1 MADQYINT
9 DDPQQQPTIATL
21 PVAATDD
28 ETRRRN
34 EMNLFALMAAG
45 GGGGGDDSNPE
56 GGIGGFGDVFHSNS
70 IAVQREELMNNEEN
84 ENKNAELT
92 NAAARLL
99 FGDQHHPM
107 MLPSNRDDS
116 SSAIHA
122 ASSAAD
128 ANTTSQQ
135 QQQQQYQQ
143 QRGGPSTAAAAGTSH
158 NHNNISSSTGAPR
171 MSSAAAAAGS
181 LQHLDGNNGLA
192 DAPPMFCERL
202 ILPRPLFF
210 GSSPLLPPQLLLS
223 PPPPH
228 SSSSHSQPPHHHHH
242 HPLPNVQNAIDFFH
256 AMRSVSTYQ
265 PVFSQREDRV
275 MEYRKQQQQK
285 RPKMVSRVSTAPP
298 RLSPP
303 SAIRPAVVFDTT
315 AIPELNDEDD
325 DNDDNNDCNIDQ
337 TDDGGEYLN
346 DESEHSMLRMS
357 LLHLPDETD
366 VLPFFPN
373 PIPTREIS
381 DQEKF
386 SQWALMGSSSHHS
399 GFGGNGGGSVG
410 ESSLRYN
417 NNNNN
422 SSSHRL
428 GSGSLFLDGGGNGNG
443 SDEDSMI
450 EDEQKTKV
458 GASDNINKALAL
470 LSLSEHGNNN
480 NARHE
485 TAVSTELDLPGIFLS
500 QVPPDGS
507 KRPLTNLELTQG
519 CAPLFAVDDPP
530 LPHES
535 DLGLHE
541 TREEQQKSAAQKRCH
556 ELIDQFVPPNV
567 FGSIA
572 CPNVAMSPDDTKHV
586 RNPKSSLPRVRSP
599 DKPPKSSRSSRGGG
613 GGTDHRRHHH
623 GGGASSSSS
632 SSLKKSVRY
641 GWWNKPWDDENQCNT
656 PAPAANAATS
666 STTLNDTAGSPQPD
680 DKSANNSSSH
690 NGTNNIDNSNN
701 NDIGDQCADTT
712 ADDTDSLQ
720 LPPLHHSA
728 SAAPHMIHSPLEPTP
743 EQLRRDNLPLS
754 RLHAATSMIQT
765 LPFLSDRSPS
775 LRHLQIDTQAVAF
788 PPIKEEI
795 EPFFCSIAI
804 YNVETVAG
812 TSSKMPLLDLQR
824 CGRVTEALSFDYAAQ
839 ETVEARCRPALWP
852 YGGEHIGTRCGI
864 FPIPSNLNVANL
876 YAVLIVRKV
885 VGGGSMSGIAAAD
898 SDLDPYLK
906 PGKTWTDVERFK
918 ASAERASAKNGQILI
933 PFAFGV
939 APLLQVFGLDNPVV
953 ASSRAVQIPLFHFS
967 SGERQIFNH
976 IMYMLFPRYV
986 YLLLSVTSIV
996 F

>member
-1 MADQYINT
+1 MADHYINT
-9 DDPQQQPTIATL
+9 DDPQPTTATL
-21 PVAATDD
+21 SAAATDD

-34 EMNLFALMAAG
+34 EMNLFAFMAA
-45 GGGGGDDSNPE
+45 GGGDDSNAE
-56 GGIGGFGDVFHSNS
+56 GGGFGGEGFHSNS
-70 IAVQREELMNNEEN
+70 IAIQREELMNNEEN

-99 FGDQHHPM
+99 FEQHPS
-107 MLPSNRDDS
+107 MLPRDDDDNDS

-122 ASSAAD
+122 ASAAA

-143 QRGGPSTAAAAGTSH
+143 QQHRSRGGPTVAA
-158 NHNNISSSTGAPR
+158 NNNTNSSSGPR
-171 MSSAAAAAGS
+171 ISAAS
-181 LQHLDGNNGLA
+181 LHHLDGNNGLA

-210 GSSPLLPPQLLLS
+210 GSSALLPPQLLI
-223 PPPPH
+223 
-228 SSSSHSQPPHHHHH
+228 SQPPHHSSQQSQQQPQQQH

-256 AMRSVSTYQ
+256 AMRTVSTYQ
-265 PVFSQREDRV
+265 PVFSEREDRV
-275 MEYRKQQQQK
+275 MDYRRHQQLQQQK

-303 SAIRPAVVFDTT
+303 SALRPAVVFDTT
-315 AIPELNDEDD
+315 AIPELNDEDE
-325 DNDDNNDCNIDQ
+325 NDDNNNIDNIDQ
-337 TDDGGEYLN
+337 TDGDEYLN

-357 LLHLPDETD
+357 LLHLPETD
-366 VLPFFPN
+366 SMPFFPP
-373 PIPTREIS
+373 PIREIS

-386 SQWALMGSSSHHS
+386 SHWALMGSSNHS
-399 GFGGNGGGSVG
+399 GFGGSIG

-417 NNNNN
+417 NNN
-422 SSSHRL
+422 SSSHRQ
-428 GSGSLFLDGGGNGNG
+428 GSGSLFLDGGNGNGG

-470 LSLSEHGNNN
+470 LSLSENG

-485 TAVSTELDLPGIFLS
+485 PVSSTEQLDLPGIFLS

-507 KRPLTNLELTQG
+507 HQKRPFTNLELTQG

-541 TREEQQKSAAQKRCH
+541 TREEQQKSAAQKRSH

-572 CPNVAMSPDDTKHV
+572 CPNVATSPDDCKHV
-586 RNPKSSLPRVRSP
+586 RNPKSTIPRVRSP
-599 DKPPKSSRSSRGGG
+599 DKPPKSSRSSRGG
-613 GGTDHRRHHH
+613 TDHRRHH

-632 SSLKKSVRY
+632 SPLKKSVRY
-641 GWWNKPWDDENQCNT
+641 GWWNKHWDDENHCT
-656 PAPAANAATS
+656 PATAAAAAAATTT
-666 STTLNDTAGSPQPD
+666 STTLNDAGSPQPD
-680 DKSANNSSSH
+680 DKSANNGSSH
-690 NGTNNIDNSNN
+690 GNNNIDNSNN
-701 NDIGDQCADTT
+701 DIGDPCPDTT
-712 ADDTDSLQ
+712 DTDSWQ

-728 SAAPHMIHSPLEPTP
+728 TAAPHMIHSPLEPTP

-812 TSSKMPLLDLQR
+812 TSSKTPLLDLQR
-824 CGRVTEALSFDYAAQ
+824 CGRVTEALSFDYAAH
-839 ETVEARCRPALWP
+839 ETVEARCRTSLWP
-852 YGGEHIGTRCGI
+852 YGGEHVGTRCGI

-885 VGGGSMSGIAAAD
+885 VGGGSLSGAAAD

-986 YLLLSVTSIV
+986 DKVFHPCLVLSQKHCFLT
-996 F
+996 